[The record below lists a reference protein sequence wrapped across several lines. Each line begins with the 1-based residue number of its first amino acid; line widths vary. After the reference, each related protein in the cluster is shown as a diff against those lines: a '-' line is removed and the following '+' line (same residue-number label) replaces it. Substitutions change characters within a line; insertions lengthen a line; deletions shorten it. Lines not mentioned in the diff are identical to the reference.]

1 MRAVPHVLLSLGF
14 SVLLTACGGA
24 GGGSSEESSSTHSS
38 SVSSQGTSTASSQAV
53 STTSSQTTSLASSQ
67 PSSTVSSQAASVASS
82 QANSTASSVNSSTAS
97 ESSASSTQSS
107 TQASANRAVENEITQ
122 TEWIFCSPQYF
133 DGCTFEGLRDVRFGT
148 GDKWVTKRFLNEM
161 PGYKCNSTEF
171 GSDPAPGEDK
181 QCEYSS
187 TMVTG
192 TIAPPIVCHMG
203 ELCPEIDLTAIPIG
217 STGRGVLRIQDTDD
231 TGTLTG
237 DGTGA
242 FRTICGF
249 SHMAFDDP
257 IVYPGQPGA
266 SHLHAFFGNT
276 DTNAYST
283 ADSIANSGNST
294 CVGGIANRS
303 AYWVPALINTSNGKP
318 IVPDD
323 PIWYYKT
330 GYGGVAAA
338 DIEPMPSGL
347 RMIAGSMNATT
358 QQDHAYWDCFETGG
372 SRGASIPNCAVGLH
386 VVMSVVFPQC
396 WDGVN
401 LDSPDHKSH
410 MAYPTGSG
418 CPNSHPH
425 PIPEIS
431 LNVKYLVRTENE
443 STQWRLSSDNLEL
456 PPGYSAHADWFDGW
470 DPTVRDTWVE
480 NCDQAGKDCH
490 AFLLGNGTMLY

>member
-1 MRAVPHVLLSLGF
+1 M
-14 SVLLTACGGA
+14 
-24 GGGSSEESSSTHSS
+24 
-38 SVSSQGTSTASSQAV
+38 
-53 STTSSQTTSLASSQ
+53 TSSA
-67 PSSTVSSQAASVASS
+67 QAA
-82 QANSTASSVNSSTAS
+82 
-97 ESSASSTQSS
+97 
-107 TQASANRAVENEITQ
+107 ANRAVENEFVE
-122 TEWIFCSPQYF
+122 TEWIYCSPQYF
-133 DGCTFEGLRDVRFGT
+133 EGCTFEGLREVRLGV

-161 PGYKCNSTEF
+161 PGYKCNTTVF
-171 GSDPAPGEDK
+171 GSDPAPGEEK
-181 QCEYSS
+181 HCEYSS
-187 TMVTG
+187 TMITG

-217 STGRGVLRIQDTDD
+217 SSGLSELRVQATEDMGDVAE
-231 TGTLTG
+231 
-237 DGTGA
+237 DGTGS

-276 DTNAYST
+276 GADAHST
-283 ADSIANSGNST
+283 AESIANSGNST
-294 CVGGIANRS
+294 CVGGVANRS
-303 AYWVPALINTSNGKP
+303 AYWVPALIDTRNGKP
-318 IVPDD
+318 VVPDD

-330 GYGGVAAA
+330 GYGGVDAA
-338 DIEPMPSGL
+338 DVQPMPSGL
-347 RMIAGSMNATT
+347 RMIAGSMNATAP
-358 QQDHAYWDCFETGG
+358 QDHAYWDCFETGG

-401 LDSPDHKSH
+401 LDSPNHKSH

-418 CPNSHPH
+418 CPESHPH

-431 LNVKYLVRTENE
+431 LNVKYLVRAEDDATH
-443 STQWRLSSDNLEL
+443 WRLSSDNLEL
-456 PPGYSAHADWFDGW
+456 PPGYSTHADWFDGW
-470 DPTVRDTWVE
+470 DPEIRDTWVE